1 MYDSLQSHELQH
13 DRCSCPSPSPRVFP
27 KSCPLSWWCH
37 PTISYSLAPFS
48 SCPQLFPAPG
58 SLSTSQIF
66 VSGDQTIG
74 ASASASALLMN
85 IQGRF
90 PLGLT
95 DLTSLLFKELSRIF
109 CSTTVQKHQFFG
121 AQPSLWSN
129 SHIGTWLLEKSQ
141 LWLYGPLLAKWYL
154 CFLICCLGLS
164 KLVFQGASV
173 F

>member
-1 MYDSLQSHELQH
+1 MVYSAPCFPVLHHLLELVQTHTHLVSDTTQPSHPLLF
-13 DRCSCPSPSPRVFP
+13 PSPPAFNLSQHQVF
-27 KSCPLSWWCH
+27 SNESALHSGG
-37 PTISYSLAPFS
+37 
-48 SCPQLFPAPG
+48 Q
-58 SLSTSQIF
+58 STG
-66 VSGDQTIG
+66 V
-74 ASASASALLMN
+74 SASAPVLSMN
-85 IQGRF
+85 IQGWF

-95 DLTSLLFKELSRIF
+95 GLISAVQGTVKSLPQHHSSE
-109 CSTTVQKHQFFG
+109 HQTFG